1 MPRLSISV
9 SHRSRHT
16 FVEVEA
22 SDRPKIEAVFAIFEK
37 YADESKL
44 PRKPKPSL
52 PSPTIFIG
60 HGRSLLWR
68 DLKDHLQDQH
78 GFDVEAYEVGARAGH
93 AIRDI
98 LEEMLGKSTFA
109 ILVMT
114 GEDETKDDKLMP
126 RMNVA
131 HELGLFQGRLGFK
144 RAIVLLEDGTQEF
157 SNIHGMHQI
166 RFPKGNIKETF
177 GDVLATLRREFPE

>member
-1 MPRLSISV
+1 
-9 SHRSRHT
+9 
-16 FVEVEA
+16 
-22 SDRPKIEAVFAIFEK
+22 
-37 YADESKL
+37 
-44 PRKPKPSL
+44 
-52 PSPTIFIG
+52 
-60 HGRSLLWR
+60 
-68 DLKDHLQDQH
+68 
-78 GFDVEAYEVGARAGH
+78 
-93 AIRDI
+93 
-98 LEEMLGKSTFA
+98 MLGKSTFA

-126 RMNVA
+126 KMNVA

-144 RAIVLLEDGTQEF
+144 RAIVLLEDGTEEF